1 MYNNKFMCYNN
12 CLIPTPGIINNYRER
27 RFRNQDHSIS
37 NIGDQTALNADAGK
51 NKLQTSRYARA
62 ARTILEDARTPPDW
76 KRPATGCFQE
86 INTRRMN
93 MRRWAILDSG
103 ASSHFLMEGRKMSRT
118 KNRSKQLT
126 AKLAPRYTTWW
137 TSLVDRLNFKSW
149 IPNTPIMT
157 CAIPLHCC
165 LHKK

>member
-1 MYNNKFMCYNN
+1 MFNKN
-12 CLIPTPGIINNYRER
+12 CLIPTPENHNTYHQQI
-27 RFRNQDHSIS
+27 FRNQDCSIR
-37 NIGDQTALNADAGK
+37 NIGDQAAPNTDERK
-51 NKLQTSRYARA
+51 NNLQTSRYARA
-62 ARTILEDARTPPDW
+62 ARTILEEMRTPPEW
-76 KRPATGCFQE
+76 KRRATGYFQAT
-86 INTRRMN
+86 NTRRMN